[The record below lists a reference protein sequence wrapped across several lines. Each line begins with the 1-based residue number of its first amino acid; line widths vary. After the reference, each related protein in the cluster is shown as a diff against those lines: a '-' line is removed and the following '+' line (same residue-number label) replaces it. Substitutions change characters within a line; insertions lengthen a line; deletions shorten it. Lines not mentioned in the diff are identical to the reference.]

1 MEIGPGA
8 TVRESWSPGDLKL
21 LGAMTQI
28 ARDPGSLGVDE
39 LEVPARLGQSEEV
52 HPERAWPRPG
62 ACARVTEVLA
72 GECSR
77 PGWVGR
83 ALTAGSVRVG
93 SRGVVNHGPHVTASG
108 CRHDDLQRGSER
120 FFHPSP
126 TKKRPDVEQARWA
139 RGPRRAAAGYDQ
151 APCHR
156 PGFGE

>member
-1 MEIGPGA
+1 
-8 TVRESWSPGDLKL
+8 
-21 LGAMTQI
+21 MTFELFRVV
-28 ARDPGSLGVDE
+28 AGSHVTRDVWAWMNLSCR
-39 LEVPARLGQSEEV
+39 PAWGGSEEV
-52 HPERAWPRPG
+52 HPGRAWPRPG
-62 ACARVTEVLA
+62 ACARLTEVLA
-72 GECSR
+72 GGVVR
-77 PGWVGR
+77 ARFVGR
-83 ALTAGSVRVG
+83 ALAASSVRVG
-93 SRGVVNHGPHVTASG
+93 SRGVVNHSPHVTASG